1 MARYLSNEWFTAVA
15 AALGD
20 SADEPGSDD
29 RGPREEDGGGEDR
42 RDGGAVGADEPHSD
56 GDAVATDE
64 PRSDGGEQNSGGE
77 DGGARL
83 VVQQQVEGGPDGTV
97 VWHVL
102 VDGTTP
108 RMRVGPHPSPTVTFT
123 QEYATA
129 AAVAQGH
136 LSAQEAFMTGRITLG
151 GDAGALIAAA
161 PAMTHLGDALAA
173 VRAETT
179 Y

>member
-1 MARYLSNEWFTAVA
+1 MARYLSDEWFDAVA
-15 AALGD
+15 AALVDSGGD
-20 SADEPGSDD
+20 GALRSDD
-29 RGPREEDGGGEDR
+29 RRHDGEDGGEDGGGHD
-42 RDGGAVGADEPHSD
+42 ASD
-56 GDAVATDE
+56 ST
-64 PRSDGGEQNSGGE
+64 GEA
-77 DGGARL
+77 GGARL
-83 VVQQQVEGGPDGTV
+83 VVQQQVDGGPDGTV

-102 VDGTTP
+102 VDGTAP
-108 RMRVGPHPSPTVTFT
+108 RLHVGPHPSPTVTFL